1 VREGA
6 AVLAKLRDWLASSPA
21 VTAIIGSGAS
31 MRAYPHGDV
40 PQQPSPPG
48 AYVTWAVIYS
58 SPENHLSGIPRAERQ
73 TVQVDCWSAA
83 AGQGA
88 KQVVD
93 LATAVRDALEAHG
106 YMTAIIANERDPDTM
121 RYRIGMRFDFWLR
134 RPE

>member
-1 VREGA
+1 V
-6 AVLAKLRDWLASSPA
+6 AVLVKLRDWLAASPA

-48 AYVTWAVIYS
+48 AYVTWAVIYCA
-58 SPENHLSGIPRAERQ
+58 PENHLSGVPRAERQ

-83 AGQGA
+83 SGQGA
-88 KQVVD
+88 RQALD
-93 LATAVRDALEAHG
+93 LAAAVRDALETRGH
-106 YMTAIIANERDPDTM
+106 MTGIIANQRDPDTM
-121 RYRIGMRFDFWLR
+121 RYRIGMRFDFWLG